1 MPLESRPIVPHHW
14 STTSSAATPRH
25 TDVAAPRTPIQMPS
39 HDPSPAADASQ
50 TSASA
55 SDVMHPTAIDGSAS
69 TPPSIQVIRHVVSS
83 ATSVHS
89 NQDRTRT
96 AGCGT

>member
-1 MPLESRPIVPHHW
+1 MQPGAWATQPDGPALGRSLTH
-14 STTSSAATPRH
+14 AAMGTVMSH
-25 TDVAAPRTPIQMPS
+25 VAYG
-39 HDPSPAADASQ
+39 PAADASH

-69 TPPSIQVIRHVVSS
+69 TPPSIQVTRHAVIS
-83 ATSVHS
+83 AISVHS
-89 NQDRTRT
+89 NQDRTRA